1 MEKIRIQDDLYKHV
15 NQEWLDSAVIPDDK
29 PTTGSFAEL
38 DRQVEA
44 KMISVF
50 NGMESGEI
58 EIPNEHL
65 KRAISLFA
73 KAKDIKRRNN
83 EGIRPVLKRLGTI
96 RKLTDISSLN
106 RHLSD
111 LVLGN
116 YPLPFDIS
124 VDVDM
129 KDSNKH
135 SIFVSGPRVILPDT
149 TYYLEENK
157 AQHDQLLA
165 VWSDMVTEL
174 LTYTRLG
181 AEDQVKYIEDAIKFD
196 AILSK
201 LVKSSEEWSDYTSVY
216 NPVKLRTFASTLKPI
231 KVRKLFTSIFG
242 ENLPDVVIVAE
253 PRYFKSFGEVLSEDT
268 FELYKHWAYI
278 MELTSSTSYLSIK
291 LRKIGSRYNSALS
304 GVKELPTIEKQAYKL
319 SSSVYS
325 QPVGRYYGEEFFG
338 EKAKKDVYD
347 IVYDI
352 IDTYKKRISA
362 NDFLTEETK
371 QKAIVKL
378 GTIKVKMGYPDFTDP
393 FYDKLVFSEDA
404 SLFGAMCEL
413 SILRTKHNFD
423 KLNEPVDKTKWV
435 MAGHIVNACYDPT
448 SNDITFPAAILQPPF
463 YSINQSRSQNLGG
476 IGAVV
481 GHEISHAFDNNGAKY
496 DENGVLKNWWT
507 ADDFRRFN
515 ARTKAMIKQ
524 FDGIELEWGK
534 VNGAF
539 VVSEN
544 IADNGGMAVTLEIMS
559 NLPDADYKEYFIN
572 WAKVWRLK
580 GRAEYLHMLLSVDVH
595 APACLRGNMP
605 PKNFEEFYQA
615 FNVKSSDGMYLSP
628 KKRIHI
634 W

>member
-38 DRQVEA
+38 DRQVEE

-174 LTYTRLG
+174 LTYTRLS
-181 AEDQVKYIEDAIKFD
+181 AEDQLKYIEDAIKFD

-507 ADDFRRFN
+507 AGDFRRFN

>member
-29 PTTGSFAEL
+29 PTTGSFALL
-38 DRQVEA
+38 DKQVEE
-44 KMISVF
+44 KMISLF
-50 NGMESGEI
+50 NDMESGAVS
-58 EIPNEHL
+58 IPNDYL
-65 KRAISLFA
+65 RRAIELFS

-83 EGIRPVLKRLGTI
+83 EGIRPVLKRLGNI
-96 RKLTDISSLN
+96 RKLSDVASFN
-106 RHLSD
+106 RHLAD
-111 LVLGN
+111 FVLEN

-129 KDSNKH
+129 KDSNVH

-157 AQHDQLLA
+157 EQHDQLLA
-165 VWSDMVTEL
+165 VWTNMVTEL
-174 LTYTRLG
+174 LTYTRLS
-181 AEDQVKYIEDAIKFD
+181 ADDQTKYIEDAIKFD

-201 LVKSSEEWSDYTSVY
+201 LVKSSEEWSDYTSIY
-216 NPVKLRTFASTLKPI
+216 NPVKLRTFASMVKPVKI
-231 KVRKLFTSIFG
+231 RKLFVSLFG

-253 PRYFKSFGEVLSEDT
+253 PRYFKAFGEVLNDET

-278 MELTSSTSYLSIK
+278 MELTSATSYLSVK
-291 LRKIGSRYNSALS
+291 LRKIGARYSSALS

-319 SSSVYS
+319 ASSVYAE
-325 QPVGRYYGEEFFG
+325 PVGKYYGEEYFG

-347 IVYDI
+347 IVYEI
-352 IDTYKKRISA
+352 IETYKKRIAS
-362 NDFLTEETK
+362 NEFLTEQTK

-378 GTIKVKMGYPDFTDP
+378 SAINVKMGYPDSVDS
-393 FYDKLVFSEDA
+393 FYDHLIFNEES
-404 SLFGAMCEL
+404 SLFGAMCE
-413 SILRTKHNFD
+413 IAKLRTKHNFD
-423 KLNEPVDKTKWV
+423 KLTQPVDKSKWV

-448 SNDITFPAAILQPPF
+448 SNDITFPAAILQQPF
-463 YSINQSRSQNLGG
+463 YSINQSRSENLGG

-507 ADDFRRFN
+507 SEDFKKFN

-534 VNGAF
+534 VNGTF

-559 NLPDADYKEYFIN
+559 TMPEADYKQYFIN
-572 WAKVWRLK
+572 WARVWRLK
-580 GRAEYLHMLLSVDVH
+580 GRPEYLNMLLAVDVH
-595 APACLRGNMP
+595 APAYLRGNMP

-615 FNVKSSDGMYLSP
+615 FDVKSSDGMYLPP

>member
-38 DRQVEA
+38 DRQVEE

-174 LTYTRLG
+174 LTYTRLS
-181 AEDQVKYIEDAIKFD
+181 AEDQLKYIEDAIKFD

>member
-15 NQEWLDSAVIPDDK
+15 NQEWLDSAIIPDDK

-38 DRQVEA
+38 DREVEA

-50 NGMESGEI
+50 NGMELEEI
-58 EIPNEHL
+58 AIPNEHL

-111 LVLGN
+111 LVLEN

-149 TYYLEENK
+149 TYYLEDNK
-157 AQHDQLLA
+157 VQHDQLLA
-165 VWSDMVTEL
+165 VWTDMVTEL
-174 LTYTRLG
+174 LTYTRLS
-181 AEDQVKYIEDAIKFD
+181 AEDQAKYIEDAIKFD
-196 AILSK
+196 AILAK
-201 LVKSSEEWSDYTSVY
+201 LVKSSEEWSDYTGVY
-216 NPVKLRTFASTLKPI
+216 NPVKLRTFSSMLKPI
-231 KVRKLFTSIFG
+231 KVRKLFTSLFG
-242 ENLPDVVIVAE
+242 DDLPDVVIVAE
-253 PRYFKSFGEVLSEDT
+253 PRYFKAFGEVLNEET

-319 SSSVYS
+319 ASSVYS

-378 GTIKVKMGYPDFTDP
+378 GTIKVKMGYPDFTDS
-393 FYDKLVFSEDA
+393 FYDKLIFSEDA

-413 SILRTKHNFD
+413 SILRTRHNFD

-463 YSINQSRSQNLGG
+463 YSIDQSRSQNLGG

-507 ADDFRRFN
+507 ADDFKKFN

-580 GRAEYLHMLLSVDVH
+580 GRPEYLNMLLSVDVH
-595 APACLRGNMP
+595 APAYLRGNMP

-615 FNVKSSDGMYLSP
+615 FNVKSSDGMYLPP